1 MAGDRSEFVPIPDN
15 FFTGKDCRNVTKI
28 CSHSRSCRSFL
39 VCHTEVWNYVV
50 FKFLYFTLPRGR
62 KKKKKN
68 GNKKM
73 MNESRAEK
81 ILIEV
86 DRNCFTFIIY
96 FINDSYF
103 QKTGIYELR
112 CFNRWIQISRLIFEI
127 KKILFY
133 TSNLYTYFYTDLK
146 YFVIHIHNSFRGNY
160 AILICFLI
168 EN

>member
-1 MAGDRSEFVPIPDN
+1 MLAFTLLSIVSRVSYRSVEL
-15 FFTGKDCRNVTKI
+15 CRVQI
-28 CSHSRSCRSFL
+28 SL
-39 VCHTEVWNYVV
+39 
-50 FKFLYFTLPRGR
+50 LYFTSREE

-68 GNKKM
+68 GDKKM
-73 MNESRAEK
+73 INESRAEK

-103 QKTGIYELR
+103 RKTGIYELR